1 MSVATSSP
9 QAQLALKPCGFTK
22 GELIDLLKQADKD
35 EVKFDRYFFTNVP
48 GTKKHPTREEL
59 DDTLVRCLECGCT
72 IGEHVIVSVVNAEA
86 LKTSPKRQRDESW
99 KLAIRVIKG
108 ASFQHLRQR
117 LYQLAEKH
125 LAHGGT
131 IQYEAPVIGTS
142 DLVAEL
148 YFESRRDAEVMETVI
163 RQAVRDRWRSPNMP
177 QTSITVE
184 SIDITSLKRV
194 FADHYDQTTSPDRL
208 LFECTEAEEPS
219 AATTVL
225 DAEEIGRESVVDPT
239 RTRLKFE
246 KCHIDASIKGT
257 TSDTTGNH
265 IPLPVDW
272 HKFFDG
278 YTSDNVASISIV
290 AATGEKGLAPLD
302 SDGRAAVLVH
312 VYFDPNSEKAQ
323 RLAVELRG
331 AIMVRP
337 DVVAV
342 TVWKEEAPFFVTNL
356 QKRHDAVVQQW
367 KSVP

>member
-35 EVKFDRYFFTNVP
+35 EVKFDRYFFRTTPPRHLNQI
-48 GTKKHPTREEL
+48 RIN
-59 DDTLVRCLECGCT
+59 DDLVRCTKCGST
-72 IGEHVIVSVVNAEA
+72 IDEHPNADAQAEK
-86 LKTSPKRQRDESW
+86 LKTPPKRQRDESW

-337 DVVAV
+337 DVFAV